1 MIQRAY
7 RKHLMKKGRKME
19 EAIYEQLALQ
29 SKLKAESEELERRRK
44 HAEMKYIR
52 IRNKEM

>member
-1 MIQRAY
+1 
-7 RKHLMKKGRKME
+7 MKKGRKME